1 MSRVRKM
8 PDSAVLVCPVTKQPL
23 RPVSIE
29 EADGSRPLAARRRT
43 GGGAASQHAGR
54 TATVMLRADGE
65 AAYPVI
71 DGIPILLAPE
81 MLVRDGEAAPYDV
94 GKPPYAEAYQEM
106 AFYNE
111 FASGGEGGGEL
122 ARYAAMLRPAQT
134 LPAAELARFPEP
146 KELWIDAVYDA
157 AAQMDCYVHLAP
169 VRDRVILQLGGKGL
183 HAVKFLLAGA
193 REAWVV
199 TPMLQEARWAV
210 AFAEMLG
217 VSARLHCVI
226 GIAEELPFGDATI
239 DGIYAGGTVH
249 HVVTPVAL
257 PEVRRVLRPG
267 GAFAAAE
274 PWRTPWYAIGTR
286 VFGKREPSVYCRPL
300 DKTRVAP
307 LTSVFRNGRRVH
319 HGAFTRYLLLVLNKL
334 GLESSLRTAWRLN
347 RIDDAFSSV
356 TGLRR
361 LGSSVSLLA
370 IKE

>member
-1 MSRVRKM
+1 
-8 PDSAVLVCPVTKQPL
+8 
-23 RPVSIE
+23 
-29 EADGSRPLAARRRT
+29 
-43 GGGAASQHAGR
+43 
-54 TATVMLRADGE
+54 VMLRADGE
-65 AAYPVI
+65 VAYPVI

-81 MLVRDGEAAPYDV
+81 MLVRDASASAYDV
-94 GKPPYAEAYQEM
+94 GAPPYAEAYEEM

-122 ARYAAMLRPAQT
+122 SRYADMLRPAQRLT
-134 LPAAELARFPEP
+134 PAGRALFPEP

-157 AAQMDCYVHLAP
+157 AAQMDCYRHLAP
-169 VRDRVILQLGGKGL
+169 VQDRVILQLGGKGL

-193 REAWVV
+193 KEAWVV

-210 AFAEMLG
+210 AFADLLG
-217 VSARLHCVI
+217 VATGLRCVV
-226 GIAEELPFGDATI
+226 GIAEEMPFADASI

-257 PEVRRVLRPG
+257 PEVRRVLRKG

-300 DKTRVAP
+300 DAKRVAP
-307 LTSVFRNGRRVH
+307 LENVFVNGRRIH
-319 HGAFTRYLLLVLNKL
+319 HGALTRYLLLVLNKL
-334 GLESSLRTAWRLN
+334 GIESSLRTAWTLN
-347 RIDDAFSSV
+347 RVDDAISSV
-356 TGLRR
+356 IPGLRR

-370 IKE
+370 VKE

>member
-1 MSRVRKM
+1 M
-8 PDSAVLVCPVTKQPL
+8 PGSAVLVCPVTKQPL
-23 RPVSIE
+23 RAVPME
-29 EADGSRPLAARRRT
+29 EADGDRPLVPRRTT

-54 TATVMLRADGE
+54 TPAVMLRADGE
-65 AAYPVI
+65 VAYPVI

-81 MLVRDGEAAPYDV
+81 MLVRDPEAPPYDV

-122 ARYAAMLRPAQT
+122 ERYADMLRPAVG
-134 LPAAELARFPEP
+134 LSPAELAKFPEP

-169 VRDRVILQLGGKGL
+169 VRDRIILQLGGKGL

-193 REAWVV
+193 KEAWVV

-210 AFAEMLG
+210 AFAAMLG
-217 VSARLHCVI
+217 VSERLRCVV
-226 GIAEELPFGDATI
+226 GIAEELPFGDGTI

-257 PEVRRVLRPG
+257 PEVRRALRRG

-307 LTSVFRNGRRVH
+307 LTTTFRSGRRVH
-319 HGAFTRYLLLVLNKL
+319 HGALSRYLLLVLDKL
-334 GLESSLRTAWRLN
+334 GLESSLRTAWTLN
-347 RIDDAFSSV
+347 RIDDALSSL